1 LLEVRCEF
9 QPLSGRHHESGGD
22 LLSVT
27 KVSDSWFQF
36 PGILLPLTGSA
47 AAMPIT
53 SYLGDT
59 NVDRETHRVM
69 GLAFEMTCAALR
81 VDDDKLRRVI
91 AHKIIELAKT
101 GERNP
106 NELCER
112 ALIEIRAGK

>member
-1 LLEVRCEF
+1 
-9 QPLSGRHHESGGD
+9 
-22 LLSVT
+22 
-27 KVSDSWFQF
+27 
-36 PGILLPLTGSA
+36 
-47 AAMPIT
+47 
-53 SYLGDT
+53 
-59 NVDRETHRVM
+59 M

-81 VDDDKLRRVI
+81 LDDDKLRRVI